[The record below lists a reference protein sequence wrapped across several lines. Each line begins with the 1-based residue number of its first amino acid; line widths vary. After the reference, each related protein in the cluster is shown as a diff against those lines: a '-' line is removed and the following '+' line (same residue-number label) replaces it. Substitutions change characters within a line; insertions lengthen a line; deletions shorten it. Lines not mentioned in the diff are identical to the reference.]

1 MSLEIP
7 LHTDVIGRSLQRPI
21 ENADWLWDDLD
32 ALRPGDPL
40 AQLGTFFFNVSEY
53 FVIYCCVFVGSVI
66 GPGKHDRSI
75 NRMVG
80 KDPKTYRDGLAEL
93 CARAGLLRP
102 DTAAELLIL
111 MGEGAKASRQSG
123 EPEGL
128 SVRFKQAAE
137 AIVVAFGPGSVR

>member
-1 MSLEIP
+1 MSLENP

-32 ALRPGDPL
+32 ILHPGDPL
-40 AQLGTFFFNVSEY
+40 AQLGTWIGQVAED
-53 FVIYCCVFVGSVI
+53 IRCDGCELAGSVS
-66 GPGKHDRSI
+66 GPGDHDRSAHKMI
-75 NRMVG
+75 ARN
-80 KDPKTYRDGLAEL
+80 PKIYRDGLAEL

-128 SVRFKQAAE
+128 SARFKQVAE